1 MVGDSDPVMVTKLIP
16 SPALI
21 PARASLPPNPLVP
34 VISPVVHCIL
44 PSAYRNI
51 TNDSTPL
58 VARTHWN
65 VLVYIEDTVCYI
77 LLNIHLLYTHTY
89 THV

>member
-1 MVGDSDPVMVTKLIP
+1 MILGVCDPGMVIELIR

-21 PARASLPPNPLVP
+21 PARASVPPSPLDP
-34 VISPVVHCIL
+34 PDQSPVVHCIL

-58 VARTHWN
+58 VASTHWN
-65 VLVYIEDTVCYI
+65 VLV
-77 LLNIHLLYTHTY
+77 
-89 THV
+89 